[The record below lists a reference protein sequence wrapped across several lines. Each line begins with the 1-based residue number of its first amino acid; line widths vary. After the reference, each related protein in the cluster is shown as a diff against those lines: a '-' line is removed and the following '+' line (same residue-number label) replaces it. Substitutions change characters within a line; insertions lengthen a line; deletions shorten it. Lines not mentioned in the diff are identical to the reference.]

1 MKKLRQVELSKRL
14 KKTQVKR
21 NNFCNS
27 RRKNLKGKNATHAPA
42 LDNKSAYGNTYDS
55 SYAKHMGDGNGDDLK
70 GKEESLKSK
79 ESRES
84 KESNKAKKVVEYTED
99 FISIISVK

>member
-1 MKKLRQVELSKRL
+1 MLRTLL
-14 KKTQVKR
+14 
-21 NNFCNS
+21 
-27 RRKNLKGKNATHAPA
+27 HY
-42 LDNKSAYGNTYDS
+42 NKSAYGNTYDS